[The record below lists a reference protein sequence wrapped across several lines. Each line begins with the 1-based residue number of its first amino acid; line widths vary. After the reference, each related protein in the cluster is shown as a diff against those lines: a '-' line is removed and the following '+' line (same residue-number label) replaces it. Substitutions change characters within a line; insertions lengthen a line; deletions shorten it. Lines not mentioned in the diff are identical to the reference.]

1 MNTTKTMTITA
12 GLSNFFQEITVSMM
26 TKAPENLTNKNYS
39 SIFPMNIRA
48 KTLNKIFAIKIQED
62 IKKIIQHGQVV
73 FIA

>member
-1 MNTTKTMTITA
+1 
-12 GLSNFFQEITVSMM
+12 MM

-39 SIFPMNIRA
+39 SIFLMDISA

-73 FIA
+73 FIAEMQ

>member
-1 MNTTKTMTITA
+1 
-12 GLSNFFQEITVSMM
+12 MM
-26 TKAPENLTNKNYS
+26 TKAPKNLTNKNYS

-48 KTLNKIFAIKIQED
+48 KTLNKIFAIKIQD